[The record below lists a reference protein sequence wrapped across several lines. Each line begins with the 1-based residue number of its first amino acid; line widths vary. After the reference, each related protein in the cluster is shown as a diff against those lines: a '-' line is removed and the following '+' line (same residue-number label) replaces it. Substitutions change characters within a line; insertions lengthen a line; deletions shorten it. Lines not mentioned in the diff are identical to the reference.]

1 MHHDDRDN
9 QSIQHTFARSIVD
22 EPNKSF
28 TDRIVESFAGPSG
41 SDTDR
46 FAESFAGP
54 SASGS
59 SFTEKTGEE
68 NSTDHDSTSTE
79 ILDLDEFPAS
89 YNDITEETSSIL
101 NFYLDISNCFNN
113 CIFFKET
120 LRLLLLHR
128 HNMMR
133 CKDHQVW
140 LGDVIGNR
148 ICVHH
153 KNFMKSAKL
162 AVQDSTFYVRRL

>member
-1 MHHDDRDN
+1 MHHDDRDI
-9 QSIQHTFARSIVD
+9 QSIQHTFSRSIID

-28 TDRIVESFAGPSG
+28 TDRIVESFAGHSG

-89 YNDITEETSSIL
+89 CNDITEETSSIL

-113 CIFFKET
+113 CIEPS
-120 LRLLLLHR
+120 RLLFLHH

-140 LGDVIGNR
+140 FSDVTGNR
-148 ICVHH
+148 IYVYR
-153 KNFMKSAKL
+153 KIFMKSAEL
-162 AVQDSTFYVRRL
+162 AVQDSNFYIRRF